1 VTRYYDDFLGFP
13 QLLQTNSRT
22 IPQLLPSMEELP
34 ANLKGKCNLGDTG
47 VNMRIIL
54 KCVIMHVRVWT

>member
-1 VTRYYDDFLGFP
+1 
-13 QLLQTNSRT
+13 
-22 IPQLLPSMEELP
+22 MEELP